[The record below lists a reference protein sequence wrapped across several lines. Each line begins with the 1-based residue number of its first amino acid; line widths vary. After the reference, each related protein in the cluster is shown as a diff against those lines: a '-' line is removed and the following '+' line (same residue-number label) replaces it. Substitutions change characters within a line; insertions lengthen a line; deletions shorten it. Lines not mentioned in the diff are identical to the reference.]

1 MTDAG
6 VTWTDE
12 RVELLK
18 KLWSDGLSASQI
30 AAEIGGVTR
39 NAVIGKVH
47 RLGLSGRGK
56 AKTAPLP
63 SGPGRPPG
71 RRAPRADRRRRARSR
86 TCVLAPGAAAA
97 GGRARIRRGR
107 ARDEVVV
114 PMSERV
120 TIMDLRESMCRWPM
134 GDPTKPEF
142 RFCGARSVTGLPY
155 CTHHARVAYQPVADR
170 KRDRRLR
177 PRLTRIGRVPA
188 RRTGGRAC
196 RPGAR
201 HRDAHAIRPAK
212 VSSKE

>member
-12 RVELLK
+12 RVEQLK

-56 AKTAPLP
+56 AKAATPQ
-63 SGPGRPPG
+63 RP
-71 RRAPRADRRRRARSR
+71 RKATRAPSAPAPIAQATPRSNV
-86 TCVLAPGAAAA
+86 VLAPVPVQLVA
-97 GGRARIRRGR
+97 
-107 ARDEVVV
+107 EPVVEHTMDDVAV

-155 CTHHARVAYQPVADR
+155 CSHHSRIAYQPVADR
-170 KRDRRLR
+170 KRDRRL
-177 PRLTRIGRVPA
+177 
-188 RRTGGRAC
+188 
-196 RPGAR
+196 
-201 HRDAHAIRPAK
+201 AIRA
-212 VSSKE
+212 